1 MATEVT
7 NYQCPACTGP
17 LHYNGGSGRLECD
30 FCGSSY
36 TPEEIEKLYRE
47 KEQQSAQVQAEAEAA
62 ADESPAAETDWST
75 GGTPWNAEADGLK
88 ALHCPACGA
97 ELLCGSSTAALSC
110 PYCGNPG
117 VVPGQFSGAL
127 RPDWILPFR
136 LDKEAALA
144 ALNKHYGKRFLLP
157 RAFTSRQ
164 HMEEIKGLYVPF
176 WLFSCT
182 AECDCE
188 YEGTRTH
195 MHREGDYE
203 VTETSH
209 FMIRRSGSVS
219 FDRVPVDGSRKMPDD
234 YMDSI
239 EPFDYGEL
247 KPFSTAYLPGFLAD
261 RYDLAAEDVAGR
273 ADERCRSSA
282 AEAMRAD
289 VTGYEAVIPRRERV
303 RLMRGRV
310 QYALMPVWLL
320 TTSWNGKNY
329 LFAMNGQTGK
339 LVGDLPVSFGRRV
352 LLFGIIT
359 GASTL
364 IGALLWLLSSGIL

>member
-234 YMDSI
+234 YMDAI
-239 EPFDYGEL
+239 EPYDYSKL
-247 KPFSTAYLPGFLAD
+247 VPYSAAYLPGFAAD
-261 RYDLAAEDVAGR
+261 RYDVTAEDCSTR
-273 ADERCRSSA
+273 AVNRARNSSID
-282 AEAMRAD
+282 AMRSD
-289 VTGYEAVIPRRERV
+289 VFGYESCSITDSDVEIFD
-303 RLMRGRV
+303 GRSE
-310 QYALMPVWLL
+310 YALLPVWVLH
-320 TTSWNGKNY
+320 TRYAGQDF
-329 LFAMNGQTGK
+329 LFTVNGQTGK
-339 LVGDLPVSFGRRV
+339 MAGKLPSSKGRMAAWF
-352 LLFGIIT
+352 FGIF
-359 GASTL
+359 GV
-364 IGALLWLLSSGIL
+364 LWLAFTFGGAALI